1 MKLDT
6 SKASGP
12 DRTPVVVLKN
22 CELELLYKLA
32 ELFNLPEGVL
42 FSILLE
48 GLIIGP
54 CI

>member
-12 DRTPVVVLKN
+12 DRTPVVFLKN

-32 ELFNLPEGVL
+32 ELFNFPEGVL